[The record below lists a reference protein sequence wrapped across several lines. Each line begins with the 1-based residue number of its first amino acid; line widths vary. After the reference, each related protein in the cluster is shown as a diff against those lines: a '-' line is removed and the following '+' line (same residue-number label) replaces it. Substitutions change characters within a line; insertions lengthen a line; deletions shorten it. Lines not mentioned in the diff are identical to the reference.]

1 MWKSPAVSGS
11 IKRIHDLLVASLLYE
26 SESTTT
32 CRALLSKVFILS
44 KVLSYFRTFVRKYLY
59 FRTFVLSY
67 ESTFKVLSYTCTV
80 QYVCVSDYKKTV
92 RVRVHVHVHVH
103 VRVATIISLS
113 NAARLTSSVHTVQ
126 ISRTERSIGRRAMT
140 NPAVRPHAEPR
151 GQTRDRSVFRSPVPL
166 QHPPPAASTDERL
179 RRPAARR
186 NPPRRTSSTRTGA
199 RRRRNDARET
209 RGTKRSVP
217 AR

>member
-1 MWKSPAVSGS
+1 MEIASCVGLHKKDTRS
-11 IKRIHDLLVASLLYE
+11 ILVASLLYE
-26 SESTTT
+26 SESTFESIHTFEST
-32 CRALLSKVFILS
+32 KVLSYFRTKVL
-44 KVLSYFRTFVRKYLY
+44 VLSYFRTFVRKY
-59 FRTFVLSY
+59 FQ
-67 ESTFKVLSYTCTV
+67 STFVLSYTCTV

-103 VRVATIISLS
+103 VRVRVATIISLS